1 MGGLTGDIITKSL
14 SDALPAVLLVLGISI
29 ALMLLV
35 YTLLTRV
42 FHSKNALAYA
52 LFSPAAVGLL
62 VFVLYPFVFNILIA
76 FSNWRLANLKNPSF
90 GLQYG
95 LDNLQRIF
103 YDPQL
108 QAPGPLLTTP
118 QSTFPVLFGRTIVWT
133 VVNVVFHVAGG
144 MGLALLLNR
153 PLKLRGI
160 YRTLLII
167 PWAIP
172 QVIVALAWRGEFDA
186 TYGFINVVLSKL
198 GIQGPPWLQDPGWA
212 FLAVIIVN
220 VWLGIPFM
228 MVVILG
234 GLQSIAGEYY
244 EAAEMDGASRWQQF
258 RSITLPLLRPVL
270 GPAITLGV
278 IWTFNNFNIM
288 YLVTNGGNPA
298 EQSNIL
304 VTALYN
310 SAFGFSRYGFAAMF
324 SLVIFAVLFIFAY
337 AWIRYSGALKGIYES

>member
-1 MGGLTGDIITKSL
+1 MGGLTGEIITNSL
-14 SDALPAVLLVLGISI
+14 SDVLPGVLLILGLSVVLAAVVYVI
-29 ALMLLV
+29 ML
-35 YTLLTRV
+35 RV
-42 FHSKNALAYA
+42 FHSKNALAYG
-52 LFSPAAVGLL
+52 LFAPAAVGLT
-62 VFVLYPFVFNILIA
+62 VFVLGPFVFNILIA
-76 FSNWRLANLKNPSF
+76 FSNWRLQNLKNPSF
-90 GLQYG
+90 GFEYG
-95 LDNLQRIF
+95 LANLQRIF

-108 QAPGPLLTTP
+108 QAAGPLLNTP
-118 QSTFPVLFGRTIVWT
+118 QSTFPILFGRTVVWT
-133 VVNVVFHVAGG
+133 VVNVVFHVLGG

-153 PLKLRGI
+153 PLKLRGL

-172 QVIVALAWRGEFDA
+172 QVIVALAWRSEFNGA
-186 TYGFINVVLSKL
+186 YGFINIMLARL
-198 GIQGPPWLQDPGWA
+198 GLTAPPWLQDPSWA

-244 EAAEMDGASRWQQF
+244 EAAEIDGASRSQQF

-270 GPAITLGV
+270 GPAITLGM

-288 YLVTNGGNPA
+288 YLVTNGGEPA

-310 SAFGFSRYGFAAMF
+310 AAFGFSKYGFAAMF
-324 SLVIFAVLFIFAY
+324 SLVIFAILFIFAY
-337 AWIRYSGALKGIYES
+337 AWIRYSGALKGVYES